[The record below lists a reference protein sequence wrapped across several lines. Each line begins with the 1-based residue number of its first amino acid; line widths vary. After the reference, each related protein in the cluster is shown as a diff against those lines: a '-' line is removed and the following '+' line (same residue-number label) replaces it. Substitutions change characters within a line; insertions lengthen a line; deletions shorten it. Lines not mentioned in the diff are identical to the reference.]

1 VRPTKSIALRPS
13 LRLSA
18 ALIAS
23 HAAALAGLLA
33 TDLPW
38 WGMAPIAAGIGVS
51 LWNAVRRHALLRS
64 PGSIVALRL
73 NDDGTVIA
81 DFGDG
86 SSRQAGIHPASSVFP
101 YLTIGLLTEAGRALA
116 RPLVIAADSSDVEEL
131 RRLRVWMRFRSQLSG
146 EDVR

>member
-13 LRLSA
+13 LRLS
-18 ALIAS
+18 
-23 HAAALAGLLA
+23 AALAGLLA